1 MEALIKKHEDFEKPL
16 AAQEEKIKA
25 LKKSWDE
32 LMSAA
37 KERKKKLD
45 ESYYLHRFLAD
56 YRDLTRWINDMKAVI
71 SADELAK
78 DVSGAEALLERHQK
92 HKSEIDAREDS
103 FGATAKAGKKL
114 LESDHYASDKVKE
127 KLATLSDDKN
137 ALLELWKERLA
148 TLEAVDT
155 AVSEKRKKKKKS
167 KKRK

>member
-1 MEALIKKHEDFEKPL
+1 MASLEDRTSGFLSLLKDKGIGGSSKYLTEAQRIKSDPRYNLLSTDIERYQVFVKYVGERADEERKEK
-16 AAQEEKIKA
+16 
-25 LKKSWDE
+25 
-32 LMSAA
+32 
-37 KERKKKLD
+37 KERKD
-45 ESYYLHRFLAD
+45 AFR
-56 YRDLTRWINDMKAVI
+56 
-71 SADELAK
+71 
-78 DVSGAEALLERHQK
+78 ALCEEK
-92 HKSEIDAREDS
+92 HKSDIDAREGS